1 MSKLSEQELADLE
14 RMTRELDNQVASNQ
28 KNPNMSREQ
37 HSINQLTV
45 MALRQVARMIRAL
58 GGDPANL

>member
-1 MSKLSEQELADLE
+1 MSKLNEEDLADLE
-14 RMTRELDNQVASNQ
+14 RVTRELDNQVASNQ
-28 KNPNMSREQ
+28 NNVNMSREQ

-45 MALRQVARMIRAL
+45 MALRQVTRMIRAL